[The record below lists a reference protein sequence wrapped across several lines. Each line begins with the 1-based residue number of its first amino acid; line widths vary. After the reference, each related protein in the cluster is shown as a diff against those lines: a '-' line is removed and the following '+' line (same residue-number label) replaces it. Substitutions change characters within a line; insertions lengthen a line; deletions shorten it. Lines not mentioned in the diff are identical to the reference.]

1 MKLSKKKLLIFD
13 LDGVLFDSKK
23 NMELAWNSTSKKF
36 DLDVPFSLYFKKIGM
51 PFSEILK
58 SLDIKPK
65 KKIIDH
71 YKNMSLK
78 KIDKIKPYKNAI
90 KSLKF
95 LKKKKVKFSIVTSK
109 DLKRTKF
116 LLKKFK
122 IYPNS
127 IHCPNNKYRGK
138 PSPDHIL
145 NSIKKNSVKRK
156 DACFFGDMKVDYL
169 AAKNAKIDFIFANY
183 GYGKKKSFYKNQ
195 IKNLNEIKQFINILY

>member
-1 MKLSKKKLLIFD
+1 MKISKKKLLIFD
-13 LDGVLFDSKK
+13 LDGVLFDSRK

-71 YKNMSLK
+71 FKNISLK
-78 KIDKIKPYKNAI
+78 NINKIKPYKNTI
-90 KSLKF
+90 KSLNF
-95 LKKKKVKFSIVTSK
+95 LKKKKIKFSIVTSK
-109 DLKRTKF
+109 DSKRTKF

-127 IHCPNNKYRGK
+127 IHCPNNKHRGK
-138 PSPDHIL
+138 PFPDHIL

-156 DACFFGDMKVDYL
+156 DACFFGDMTVDYL

-195 IKNLNEIKQFINILY
+195 IKNLKDIKKLINI